1 MEILIW
7 ILFLIAVMWVFQL
20 YLAVKQSQRFSNDL
34 REIRTPGTTTTVGMG
49 GYRYRGGR
57 AFVAMAQKDG
67 EVTGARILS
76 GLTVFANS
84 KPFEDIVG
92 HKLTDL
98 AEGKGLEN
106 QRFKVVEAT
115 KHAAKTLLDKNAQ
128 T

>member
-7 ILFLIAVMWVFQL
+7 ILFLIAAMWVFQL

-84 KPFEDIVG
+84 KPFDDIVG

-98 AEGKGLEN
+98 VEGKGVEN
-106 QRFKVVEAT
+106 HRFKVVEAT
-115 KHAAKTLLDKNAQ
+115 KHAAKTLLDQNSQ

>member
-1 MEILIW
+1 MEFLIW
-7 ILFLIAVMWVFQL
+7 ILVLVAVMWVFQL
-20 YLAVKQSQRFSNDL
+20 YFAVKQSQRFSNDL

-67 EVTGARILS
+67 VVSGARILA

-84 KPFEDIVG
+84 KAFDGIIG
-92 HKLTDL
+92 HKLVDL
-98 AEGKGLEN
+98 ADGKGVEN
-106 QRFKVVEAT
+106 EKFKIVEAT
-115 KHAAKTLLDKNAQ
+115 KHAAKTLLDQNAQ

>member
-92 HKLTDL
+92 HKLSDL

>member
-98 AEGKGLEN
+98 VEGKGLEN

>member
-115 KHAAKTLLDKNAQ
+115 KHAARTLLDKNAQ

>member
-1 MEILIW
+1 MEILSW